1 MAADR
6 ETYRGDLSGV
16 PEDLHGPP
24 LSSLDFHEIE
34 TTGVGNK
41 MDALLSYIDAFFFKS
56 CSLKVKIISTCG
68 RACRQTRDIG

>member
-16 PEDLHGPP
+16 PEDLHAPP

-41 MDALLSYIDAFFFKS
+41 MDALLSYIAAF
-56 CSLKVKIISTCG
+56 
-68 RACRQTRDIG
+68 

>member
-16 PEDLHGPP
+16 PEDLHGP
-24 LSSLDFHEIE
+24 LSSLDFHEIETE

-41 MDALLSYIDAFFFKS
+41 MDALLSYIAAF
-56 CSLKVKIISTCG
+56 
-68 RACRQTRDIG
+68 

>member
-6 ETYRGDLSGV
+6 ETYRGDHSGV
-16 PEDLHGPP
+16 PEDLHGP

-41 MDALLSYIDAFFFKS
+41 MDALLSYIAAF
-56 CSLKVKIISTCG
+56 
-68 RACRQTRDIG
+68 